1 LYDTSTG
8 SNDEGSVRWE
18 ASGEERFVH
27 FHLLRDRRVSAVGED
42 EQAISARLAR

>member
-1 LYDTSTG
+1 MMKEVSAG
-8 SNDEGSVRWE
+8 KQ
-18 ASGEERFVH
+18 AGEERFVH